1 MYVFKPHPER
11 RYIYLHYQAMKQAG
25 ISDPSK
31 CLFVD
36 DSRTNVEAAQ
46 KLGWGRCVYFCEYG
60 MQVVEGGKVKELRGN
75 EKELPNGIKIVSR
88 LEELRDI
95 WPDVFIAQQTPLSE
109 G

>member
-1 MYVFKPHPER
+1 
-11 RYIYLHYQAMKQAG
+11 MKQAG

-60 MQVVEGGKVKELRGN
+60 MQVVEGGKVKELRGD

-88 LEELRDI
+88 LEQLRDI
-95 WPDVFIAQQTPLSE
+95 WPDVFNNEQTLVNGE
-109 G
+109 